1 MADEMDYLNNLID
14 QGNDSNSEVDVEMG
28 LLALCMR
35 KDTAILKTVE
45 NKIDESDFTDVRNR
59 TIYGVIID
67 MFLDNAQ
74 IDRITVF
81 SELERRGLAD
91 KAGGQRYVSGRGVT
105 VPSSSRLS
113 KMSGRRHWTAACA
126 QPRRQIMPSARSRS

>member
-14 QGNDSNSEVDVEMG
+14 QGNGNDEVEVEMG

-35 KDTAILKTVE
+35 KDTAILKIVE
-45 NKIDESDFTDVRNR
+45 NKIEENDFTDVRNR

-91 KAGGQRYVSGRGVT
+91 KAGFSDILLQVHIFIRSKQFCCLDFINT
-105 VPSSSRLS
+105 VISQTKPHIS
-113 KMSGRRHWTAACA
+113 H
-126 QPRRQIMPSARSRS
+126 

>member
-91 KAGGQRYVSGRGVT
+91 KAGGQRYVYRVGDT
-105 VPSSSRLS
+105 
-113 KMSGRRHWTAACA
+113 TAV
-126 QPRRQIMPSARSRS
+126 QS